1 MRFVALIATNGPAFV
16 AFVRDPCGH
25 RVLFV
30 GKRQVTVDLPLMQT
44 VMRARILRGLVEALA
59 LSAGPASGVNRFARV
74 TDRSMR
80 VAQRQRKWCPMVNT
94 QVTQSRRELDAI
106 YEVSK
111 TFSTSLD
118 VAKTFREAL
127 NYLLHA
133 FDWRRAFV
141 VVSEPEGLLL
151 RGLCAVGLT
160 KDEQQRLHFQVGEGI
175 VGRVYA
181 NGIQVIVP
189 DVRLEPRFLNRTG
202 GADQT
207 PDVTVAMLVTPIRA
221 DRRTI
226 GVLAIDCLNPGE
238 SRVFSGDLQL
248 LKMVATLMGQSLLLH
263 RGVTAAHDSLQEDV
277 RRMHKVLKPSQQI
290 PKVVGV
296 SAPMQEVFAQVHQVA
311 PARTTV
317 LLRGES
323 GTGKEVIARALHNLS
338 PRKNEAFVSVN
349 CAALTESLLE
359 SELFGHEKGSF
370 TGAQNQ
376 RKGRFELA
384 HGGTLFLDEIGDI
397 SAAFQAKLLRV
408 LQEREFERVGGS
420 NPVKVDVR
428 LILATNRNL
437 ERMVQAGEFR
447 ADLYYRINVVCIQLP
462 PLRERREDIPAMA
475 QHFLDR
481 FNHDNVRSTHF
492 SADALRVLASC
503 YWPGN
508 VRELENC
515 VERTA
520 TMTQGDAINGLAF
533 PCRSNRCLTQVLH
546 HIEREDAVRPARLPD
561 IPIVEVPLAPP
572 HDGNDVAA
580 PRPDHVASA
589 AMGDESAVTNDLC
602 AQADATQLDDGK
614 PEGERE
620 RLIWAMERCGWVQ
633 AKAARLLKISPRQM
647 GYALQKNGVEVRK
660 F

>member
-1 MRFVALIATNGPAFV
+1 
-16 AFVRDPCGH
+16 
-25 RVLFV
+25 
-30 GKRQVTVDLPLMQT
+30 
-44 VMRARILRGLVEALA
+44 
-59 LSAGPASGVNRFARV
+59 
-74 TDRSMR
+74 
-80 VAQRQRKWCPMVNT
+80 MVNK
-94 QVTQSRRELDAI
+94 QAIEARRELNAI

-111 TFSTSLD
+111 TLATSLD

-141 VVSEPEGLLL
+141 VLGEPEGRL
-151 RGLCAVGLT
+151 RGLCAVGLSRE
-160 KDEQQRLHFQVGEGI
+160 EQQRLQFQTGEGI

-189 DVRLEPRFLNRTG
+189 DVRAEPLFLNRTG
-202 GADQT
+202 GADQS
-207 PDVTVAMLVTPIRA
+207 PGVPVAMLVTPIRA
-221 DRRTI
+221 DRRTV
-226 GVLAIDCLNPGE
+226 GVLAVDCLNPGE
-238 SRVFSGDLQL
+238 RRGFADDLQL
-248 LKMVATLMGQSLLLH
+248 LKMVATLMGQALLLH
-263 RGVTAAHDSLQEDV
+263 RSVSAAHNSLQDEA
-277 RRMHKVLKPSQQI
+277 RRMDKMLKPRHQI
-290 PKVVGV
+290 EQVVGV
-296 SAPMQEVFAQVHQVA
+296 SAPMQEVFEQVHQVA

-323 GTGKEVIARALHNLS
+323 GTGKEVIARAIHNLS
-338 PRKNEAFVSVN
+338 PRKREAFVRVN

-359 SELFGHEKGSF
+359 SELFGHEKGAF
-370 TGAQNQ
+370 TGAQGQ
-376 RKGRFELA
+376 RKGRFELS

-397 SAAFQAKLLRV
+397 SASFQAKLLRV
-408 LQEREFERVGGS
+408 LQEREFERVGGTVV
-420 NPVKVDVR
+420 VKVDVR

-447 ADLYYRINVVCIQLP
+447 ADLYYRINVVSIQLP

-481 FNHDNVRSTHF
+481 FNKENARATYF
-492 SADALRVLASC
+492 SAAAMRVMSNC

-520 TMTQGDAINGLAF
+520 TMTHDDVITDLAF
-533 PCRSNRCLTQVLH
+533 PCQGNRCLTQVLH
-546 HIEREDAVRPARLPD
+546 HIDREDTTVRPARLAD
-561 IPIVEVPLAPP
+561 IPITEVPMPAPRVDADLAVALPPDATPVLAPFGDDP
-572 HDGNDVAA
+572 GDAA
-580 PRPDHVASA
+580 RPLMD
-589 AMGDESAVTNDLC
+589 
-602 AQADATQLDDGK
+602 DAELHDDGK
-614 PEGERE
+614 PPGERE

-647 GYALQKNGVEVRK
+647 GYALHKHGIEVRK

>member
-1 MRFVALIATNGPAFV
+1 
-16 AFVRDPCGH
+16 
-25 RVLFV
+25 
-30 GKRQVTVDLPLMQT
+30 
-44 VMRARILRGLVEALA
+44 
-59 LSAGPASGVNRFARV
+59 
-74 TDRSMR
+74 
-80 VAQRQRKWCPMVNT
+80 MVNT
-94 QVTQSRRELDAI
+94 QVTEARRELNAI

-111 TFSTSLD
+111 TLATSLD

-141 VVSEPEGLLL
+141 VLSEPGGQQL

-160 KDEQQRLHFQVGEGI
+160 REEQQRLQFQSGEGI

-189 DVRLEPRFLNRTG
+189 DVHAEPLFLNRTG
-202 GADQT
+202 GADQS
-207 PDVTVAMLVTPIRA
+207 PGIPVAMLVTPIRA
-221 DRRTI
+221 DRRTV

-238 SRVFSGDLQL
+238 RRGFADDLQL
-248 LKMVATLMGQSLLLH
+248 LKMVATLMGQALLLH
-263 RGVTAAHDSLQEDV
+263 RSVSAAHNTLQDEV
-277 RRMHKVLKPSQQI
+277 RRMDKMLKPSHQI
-290 PKVVGV
+290 DQVVGV
-296 SAPMQEVFAQVHQVA
+296 SAPMQDVFHQVHQVA

-323 GTGKEVIARALHNLS
+323 GTGKEVIARAIHNLS
-338 PRKNEAFVSVN
+338 PRKREAFVRVN

-359 SELFGHEKGSF
+359 SELFGHEKGAY
-370 TGAQNQ
+370 TGAQGQ
-376 RKGRFELA
+376 RKGRFELS

-397 SAAFQAKLLRV
+397 SASFQAKLLRV
-408 LQEREFERVGGS
+408 LQEREFERVGGTTV
-420 NPVKVDVR
+420 VKVDVR

-447 ADLYYRINVVCIQLP
+447 ADLYYRINVVSIQLP

-475 QHFLDR
+475 QHFLAR
-481 FNHDNVRSTHF
+481 FNQENLRSTHF
-492 SADALRVLASC
+492 NAAALRVLTSC

-520 TMTQGDAINGLAF
+520 TMAHDDIITDLAF
-533 PCRSNRCLTQVLH
+533 PCRENRCLTQVLH
-546 HIEREDAVRPARLPD
+546 HIDREDAVRPARLAD
-561 IPIVEVPLAPP
+561 IPITEVPMTPAHPHSETAAPLP
-572 HDGNDVAA
+572 DDAAPVSVAIGNDPATAA
-580 PRPDHVASA
+580 PEGRD
-589 AMGDESAVTNDLC
+589 
-602 AQADATQLDDGK
+602 DAGVPDDGK

-647 GYALQKNGVEVRK
+647 GYALQKNGIEVRK

>member
-1 MRFVALIATNGPAFV
+1 
-16 AFVRDPCGH
+16 
-25 RVLFV
+25 
-30 GKRQVTVDLPLMQT
+30 
-44 VMRARILRGLVEALA
+44 
-59 LSAGPASGVNRFARV
+59 
-74 TDRSMR
+74 
-80 VAQRQRKWCPMVNT
+80 MVNAHSIE
-94 QVTQSRRELDAI
+94 SRRELNAI

-111 TFSTSLD
+111 TLATSLD

-141 VVSEPEGLLL
+141 VLAESDARL

-160 KDEQQRLHFQVGEGI
+160 RDEQQRLQFQSGEGI

-189 DVRLEPRFLNRTG
+189 DVRSEPLFLNRTG

-207 PDVTVAMLVTPIRA
+207 PGVPVAMLVTPIRA
-221 DRRTI
+221 DRRTV
-226 GVLAIDCLNPGE
+226 GVLAVDCLNPDEG
-238 SRVFSGDLQL
+238 RGFSNDLQV
-248 LKMVATLMGQSLLLH
+248 LKMVSTLMGQALLLH
-263 RGVTAAHDSLQEDV
+263 RSVTAAHDSLQDEV
-277 RRMHKVLKPSQQI
+277 RRMDKMLKPHHQI
-290 PKVVGV
+290 DQVVGI
-296 SAPMQEVFAQVHQVA
+296 SKPMQEVFEQVHQVA
-311 PARTTV
+311 SSRTTV

-338 PRKNEAFVSVN
+338 PRKREAFVRVN

-370 TGAQNQ
+370 TGAQGQ
-376 RKGRFELA
+376 RKGRFELSN
-384 HGGTLFLDEIGDI
+384 GGTLFLDEIGDI
-397 SAAFQAKLLRV
+397 SPSFQAKLLRV

-420 NPVKVDVR
+420 TVVKVDVR

-447 ADLYYRINVVCIQLP
+447 SDLYFRINVVSIQLP
-462 PLRERREDIPAMA
+462 PLRERREDIPVMA
-475 QHFLDR
+475 AHFLER
-481 FNHDNVRSTHF
+481 FNQENGRSARF
-492 SADALRVLASC
+492 SPEAMRVMTSC

-520 TMTQGDAINGLAF
+520 TMTHGDVISDMAFHCQG
-533 PCRSNRCLTQVLH
+533 NRCLTQVLH
-546 HIEREDAVRPARLPD
+546 HIDRVDAVRVTPLAD
-561 IPIVEVPLAPP
+561 IPITEVPMAPP
-572 HDGNDVAA
+572 PAAA
-580 PRPDHVASA
+580 PAGVAPQPTNTSEAAPGSSA
-589 AMGDESAVTNDLC
+589 EAPTRDE
-602 AQADATQLDDGK
+602 DGK

-633 AKAARLLKISPRQM
+633 AKAARLLKITPRQM
-647 GYALQKNGVEVRK
+647 GYALQKNGIEVRK

>member
-1 MRFVALIATNGPAFV
+1 
-16 AFVRDPCGH
+16 
-25 RVLFV
+25 
-30 GKRQVTVDLPLMQT
+30 
-44 VMRARILRGLVEALA
+44 
-59 LSAGPASGVNRFARV
+59 
-74 TDRSMR
+74 
-80 VAQRQRKWCPMVNT
+80 MVNT
-94 QVTQSRRELDAI
+94 QAIESRRELDAI

-111 TFSTSLD
+111 TLASSLD
-118 VAKTFREAL
+118 VVKTFREAL

-141 VVSEPEGLLL
+141 VLADTEGVL
-151 RGLCAVGLT
+151 RGLCATGLT
-160 KDEQQRLHFQVGEGI
+160 RDEQQRLQFRSGEGI
-175 VGRVYA
+175 VGRVFA
-181 NGIQVIVP
+181 NGIQVAVP
-189 DVRLEPRFLNRTG
+189 NVHTEPLFLNRTG
-202 GADQT
+202 GADQS
-207 PDVTVAMLVTPIRA
+207 PDVEVAMLVTPISA
-221 DRRTI
+221 DRRTV

-238 SRVFSGDLQL
+238 SRKFSRDLQL
-248 LKMVATLMGQSLLLH
+248 LKMVATLLGQSLLLQ
-263 RGVTAAHDSLQEDV
+263 RSVSAAHDNLQDEV
-277 RRMHKVLKPSQQI
+277 RRINKALKPIQQI
-290 PKVVGV
+290 DKVVGV
-296 SAPMQEVFAQVHQVA
+296 SKPMQEVFDQVHQVA

-323 GTGKEVIARALHNLS
+323 GTGKEVIARAIHNLS
-338 PRKNEAFVSVN
+338 PRKREAFVRVN

-370 TGAQNQ
+370 TGAQGQ
-376 RKGRFELA
+376 RKGRFEMS

-397 SAAFQAKLLRV
+397 SPSFQAKLLRV

-420 NPVKVDVR
+420 SVVKVDVR

-447 ADLYYRINVVCIQLP
+447 ADLYYRINVVSIQLP
-462 PLRERREDIPAMA
+462 PLRERRDDIPAMA

-481 FNHDNVRSTHF
+481 FNLENTRTTRF
-492 SADALRVLASC
+492 SPSAMRVLTSC

-520 TMTQGDAINGLAF
+520 TMSHDDVISNLAF
-533 PCRSNRCLTQVLH
+533 PCQGNRCLTQVLH
-546 HIEREDAVRPARLPD
+546 HIERVDAVTPSRLTD
-561 IPIVEVPLAPP
+561 IPVVEVPMAPP
-572 HDGNDVAA
+572 PDDA
-580 PRPDHVASA
+580 PAT
-589 AMGDESAVTNDLC
+589 DESDDAAVAPLGDDTLPGS
-602 AQADATQLDDGK
+602 DGK

-647 GYALQKNGVEVRK
+647 GYALQKNGIEVRK